1 MSIRKQEEFAFTNQP
16 RITIPKRNNPESCSK
31 NPAAPTEKKADEA
44 NYKLMYE
51 TLKKESDEKDAVIKK
66 LESQNKLL
74 ISTLEQIKE
83 MIAATLKE

>member
-1 MSIRKQEEFAFTNQP
+1 MNSN
-16 RITIPKRNNPESCSK
+16 
-31 NPAAPTEKKADEA
+31 
-44 NYKLMYE
+44 
-51 TLKKESDEKDAVIKK
+51 KKECDEKDAAIKN

>member
-1 MSIRKQEEFAFTNQP
+1 MSTDI
-16 RITIPKRNNPESCSK
+16 IPYSFK
-31 NPAAPTEKKADEA
+31 NSYIFFVNCLIYFETVP

-74 ISTLEQIKE
+74 SSTLERIKE